1 MIYCKNLCHMH
12 VHRPWAKCILFAAA
26 ALRPIFCGLIA
37 ASCLEDFDNM
47 DYNIIVICCKAPYA
61 DMADSMKTINMLLL
75 VCTVTLF
82 GCRCKP

>member
-1 MIYCKNLCHMH
+1 MIYCENLYHMH
-12 VHRPWAKCILFAAA
+12 VRRPWAKCILFTAA

-61 DMADSMKTINMLLL
+61 DMADSMKTINTLLL
-75 VCTVTLF
+75 VSTVTLF